1 MLESIRSAST
11 APVRHPE
18 LTSARVAEIA
28 VAAGTQRPDAKAP
41 EQAVQSLGKSDASP
55 PEAEHGEHRRPPPT
69 GRDLRAGEQ
78 TDDTA
83 SADDESTESD
93 AQQTTQ
99 EALKDPNS
107 DVSKQVR
114 ELSARD
120 REVRAHEQAHLAAA
134 GPYSTYGPNY
144 NFQTGPDGRRYA
156 IGGEVGI
163 DTSVVA
169 DDPEAT
175 LSKMQ
180 TVQRAALAPAEPSA
194 QDMRVAADAAQKAA
208 QARMEIMR
216 AHFEAKLPGSEP
228 SESDTAVSED
238 TSAPSNE
245 DSTAGSHQAQ
255 QAIDAYSSGSAV
267 DAGELLDLAA

>member
-1 MLESIRSAST
+1 M
-11 APVRHPE
+11 
-18 LTSARVAEIA
+18 
-28 VAAGTQRPDAKAP
+28 
-41 EQAVQSLGKSDASP
+41 QSLGKSDASP
-55 PEAEHGEHRRPPPT
+55 PEAEHGEHRRPRPT
-69 GRDLRAGEQ
+69 GSDVRAGAGEQ
-78 TDDTA
+78 TDGTT
-83 SADDESTESD
+83 SADGESTESD

-228 SESDTAVSED
+228 GASDTAVSED
-238 TSAPSNE
+238 ASEPSSKE
-245 DSTAGSHQAQ
+245 ATAGSHQAQ
-255 QAIDAYSSGSAV
+255 QAIDAYSTGSDV